1 MNRRLALLVSTL
13 AVAGLAAAPAHAGG
27 VIKGSYDL
35 TLLPDPTLE
44 ASEVCEAVNPQSVD
58 NHALKVPGPG
68 TLTVVLDS
76 PDPTGTGS
84 TDWDLYVLDADGSV
98 NSASDGGTSHE
109 EAAAKFKKAAT
120 VTIQVCN
127 LAGAPSGT
135 VSYTF
140 TPKKK

>member
-1 MNRRLALLVSTL
+1 MTRRLALVVCTL
-13 AVAGLAAAPAHAGG
+13 AAAGLAAAPAHAAGAVKGG
-27 VIKGSYDL
+27 YDV

-44 ASEVCEAVNPQSVD
+44 ASEACEVVNPQSVD
-58 NHALKVPGPG
+58 NHAFKVPGPG
-68 TLTVVLDS
+68 TLNVVLDS

-84 TDWDLYVLDADGSV
+84 TDWDLYILDADGTV

-109 EAAAKFKKAAT
+109 EAAAKFKKAAA

-127 LAGAPSGT
+127 LAGAPNGT